1 MEVDNVLGIKS
12 YDKGKHF
19 VIEFVND
26 NCDARDIIVDRET
39 LKKLKELINKK
50 KL

>member
-1 MEVDNVLGIKS
+1 MEVDNVLGVRS
-12 YDKGKHF
+12 FNKGQHF

-26 NCDARDIIVDRET
+26 NCDLREVIVDKET